1 MFHKMKQAS
10 FAVALGLFTVL
21 SVANPVVPL
30 EEREAVSE
38 INLAT
43 KGVGP
48 IAQYRIVA
56 LTYLGNNVILA
67 SYDGRPDGGDSP
79 SPNSILQ
86 RRSTDN
92 GATWSDPTFIAKGQ
106 IKSSTALQYGFSD
119 PSYIYDRETG
129 KVFNFHVF
137 SKDQGFRGGVLG
149 NDDTNRNVVSSEVS
163 VSTDKGLTW
172 STDPSNQPNLPP
184 VVAGTVGAP
193 PLITKA
199 VKPIGS
205 TVNGVANV
213 GGVKA
218 MFAASGEGIQ
228 LRYGSK
234 AGRLV
239 QQFTGSVVQSDGSI
253 TNQAYSVYSDN
264 GGDTWQMG
272 KPIGKGLDENK
283 VVELSNGTLMIN
295 SRPGDG
301 SQHRIITLS
310 NDGGETYGTPRTET
324 QLPDPANNGAIT
336 RAYPDAAQGSAE
348 AKVLLFTNANSKS
361 ARVNGTVRY
370 SCDDGNTWSS
380 GKVFRA
386 ATVSYSTITPIGD
399 GKFGLFFEAANND
412 LQFVVLTKEWI
423 GISC

>member
-10 FAVALGLFTVL
+10 FMGTLGLFTVL
-21 SVANPVVPL
+21 SVASPVVPL
-30 EEREAVSE
+30 EAREAVAE

-43 KGVGP
+43 NGVGP
-48 IAQYRIVA
+48 SAQYRIVA
-56 LTYLGNNVILA
+56 LTYLDNNVILA

-92 GATWSDPTFIAKGQ
+92 GATWNEPTFIAQGQ
-106 IKSSTALQYGFSD
+106 IKNSTALQYGFSD
-119 PSYIYDRETG
+119 PSYIHDRKTG
-129 KVFNFHVF
+129 KGFNFHVF
-137 SKDQGFRGGVLG
+137 SKDQGFLGGVLG
-149 NDDTNRNVVSSEVS
+149 NDDTNRDVVSSEIS

-193 PLITKA
+193 PLITKV

-205 TVNGVANV
+205 TVNGVAN
-213 GGVKA
+213 
-218 MFAASGEGIQ
+218 
-228 LRYGSK
+228 GSK
-234 AGRLV
+234 TGRLV

-264 GGDTWQMG
+264 RGDTWQMG
-272 KPIGKGLDENK
+272 KPIGKGMDENK
-283 VVELSNGTLMIN
+283 VVELSNGTLMVN

-301 SQHRIITLS
+301 SQHRIVTLS
-310 NDGGETYGTPRTET
+310 NDGGETYGTPRVET

-348 AKVLLFTNANSKS
+348 AKVLIFSNANSKS
-361 ARVNGTVRY
+361 ARVNGTIRY

-386 ATVSYSTITPIGD
+386 ATTSYSTITAIGD

-412 LQFVVLTKEWI
+412 LQFIALTKEWI

>member
-1 MFHKMKQAS
+1 MMIPI
-10 FAVALGLFTVL
+10 VTLLALRSRFQPIRGL
-21 SVANPVVPL
+21 P
-30 EEREAVSE
+30 
-38 INLAT
+38 
-43 KGVGP
+43 
-48 IAQYRIVA
+48 
-56 LTYLGNNVILA
+56 
-67 SYDGRPDGGDSP
+67 
-79 SPNSILQ
+79 
-86 RRSTDN
+86 
-92 GATWSDPTFIAKGQ
+92 
-106 IKSSTALQYGFSD
+106 
-119 PSYIYDRETG
+119 
-129 KVFNFHVF
+129 
-137 SKDQGFRGGVLG
+137 
-149 NDDTNRNVVSSEVS
+149 
-163 VSTDKGLTW
+163 GLRTL
-172 STDPSNQPNLPP
+172 PNQPKLPP

-193 PLITKA
+193 PLLTKA

-272 KPIGKGLDENK
+272 KPIGKGMDENK
-283 VVELSNGTLMIN
+283 VVELSNGTLMVN

-310 NDGGETYGTPRTET
+310 NDGGETYGTPRSET

-336 RAYPDAAQGSAE
+336 RAYPDAAEGSAE

-380 GKVFRA
+380 DKVFRS
-386 ATVSYSTITPIGD
+386 ATTSYSTITAIGD

-412 LQFVVLTKEWI
+412 LQFVALTKEWI
-423 GISC
+423 DISC